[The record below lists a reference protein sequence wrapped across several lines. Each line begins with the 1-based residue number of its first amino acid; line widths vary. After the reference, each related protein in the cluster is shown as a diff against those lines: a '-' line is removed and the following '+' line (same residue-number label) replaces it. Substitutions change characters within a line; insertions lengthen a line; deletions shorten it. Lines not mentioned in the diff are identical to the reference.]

1 MKDTNQ
7 YRALNAKWLPLRE
20 AAFYCGCSV
29 NHFNKTI
36 RPLVPEV
43 GARPVLFDRED
54 LDKVLV
60 SRKIGNLPSAGRVNP
75 HQQRKEDAVLII

>member
-1 MKDTNQ
+1 VKNVNEF
-7 YRALNAKWLPLRE
+7 RALHAKWLNLHE

-36 RPLVPEV
+36 RPLAPEV

-60 SRKIGNLPSAGRVNP
+60 SRKIGNLPAVNSGRVP
-75 HQQRKEDAVLII
+75 ISTAERRAI